1 MLFAKFYVILYI
13 VDIYV
18 LIFTTRFFVCTENIL
33 AARFSCNL
41 IEKNLFSK
49 YIVER
54 SGFMSYK
61 IKAPALRVGA
71 VVVAALGFSVLSG
84 GWACPLHAPNR
95 GNSVEPAAEAPIAA
109 TRERGDGAASDAPV
123 VALANGEPQV
133 INSVL
138 SPYGYPN
145 ITVVVGR
152 PVKWIINA
160 PPGSVNGCNYRFII
174 REYGIGYEL
183 RPGENVVEFT
193 PNRVGKVPYSCWMGM
208 IPGTITVVKG

>member
-1 MLFAKFYVILYI
+1 M
-13 VDIYV
+13 
-18 LIFTTRFFVCTENIL
+18 
-33 AARFSCNL
+33 SS
-41 IEKNLFSK
+41 KNK
-49 YIVER
+49 MR
-54 SGFMSYK
+54 
-61 IKAPALRVGA
+61 ALRVGA
-71 VVVAALGFSVLSG
+71 VVVVALGLSVLSR
-84 GWACPLHAPNR
+84 GWACPLHEPNR
-95 GNSVEPAAEAPIAA
+95 GNSVEPAAGAPNGVA
-109 TRERGDGAASDAPV
+109 RERSGAAAPDAPV
-123 VALANGEPQV
+123 ALAKGEPQV

>member
-1 MLFAKFYVILYI
+1 
-13 VDIYV
+13 
-18 LIFTTRFFVCTENIL
+18 
-33 AARFSCNL
+33 
-41 IEKNLFSK
+41 
-49 YIVER
+49 
-54 SGFMSYK
+54 MSYK
-61 IKAPALRVGA
+61 IKAPTLRVGA
-71 VVVAALGFSVLSG
+71 VVVVALGLSVLSQSR
-84 GWACPLHAPNR
+84 ACSFHASDR
-95 GNSVEPAAEAPIAA
+95 GNSVEPAVEAPVAA
-109 TRERGDGAASDAPV
+109 TRERDGGVALDAPV
-123 VALANGEPQV
+123 VALTNSEPQV

-145 ITVVVGR
+145 ITVEAGR

>member
-1 MLFAKFYVILYI
+1 MSF
-13 VDIYV
+13 
-18 LIFTTRFFVCTENIL
+18 
-33 AARFSCNL
+33 
-41 IEKNLFSK
+41 KNK
-49 YIVER
+49 MR
-54 SGFMSYK
+54 
-61 IKAPALRVGA
+61 ALRVGA

-95 GNSVEPAAEAPIAA
+95 GSSVEPAAEAPIAA
-109 TRERGDGAASDAPV
+109 TRERDGGVAPDAP

-138 SPYGYPN
+138 SRYGYPN
-145 ITVVVGR
+145 ITVEVGR